1 MLRFSLYAVTQGDAI
16 HDLYGGALGQ
26 SIRPSALVAG
36 NLYEQLP
43 TPVSRRRHLITEPG
57 DQWQCAL
64 RLSRGTDTDQLLLLP
79 AV

>member
-36 NLYEQLP
+36 NLYEQFANAA
-43 TPVSRRRHLITEPG
+43 VDQRHLITEPG
-57 DQWQCAL
+57 DHPAEL
-64 RLSRGTDTDQLLLLP
+64 AELISRQLDDGQFRYS
-79 AV
+79 AS